1 MPDVLA
7 RHLADHLRTV
17 EAMPA
22 LLPRIGAVAAAL
34 VTAFDRGGRLYA
46 FGNGG
51 SAADAQHLAGELIG
65 RYRRERRALPAVAL
79 SVDPSVMTCIGNDY
93 GFDDVFARQVS
104 ALAGPGDVV
113 VGFTTSGRSP
123 NVVRGLAAGREA
135 GATTVLFTGTDGGEA
150 AAHADHVLAAPSSVT
165 ARIQEM
171 HLLMLHLVS
180 EHVDAWAAEGEPVIV
195 DMPPEPQGG
204 DATPGDHDEDA
215 NLQGRTQA
223 PDEG

>member
-7 RHLADHLRTV
+7 RHLADHLRATQ
-17 EAMPA
+17 AMPA
-22 LLPRIGAVAAAL
+22 LLPRVEAVADAL

-93 GFDDVFARQVS
+93 GFDDVFARQVG

-123 NVVRGLAAGREA
+123 NVVRGLAAARDA
-135 GATTVLFTGTDGGEA
+135 GATTVLFTGAEGGEA
-150 AAHADHVLAAPSSVT
+150 AVHADHVLAAPSSVT
-165 ARIQEM
+165 ARVQEM
-171 HLLMLHLVS
+171 HLLMLHLLS
-180 EHVDAWAAEGEPVIV
+180 EHVDAWAAEGEPTVV
-195 DMPPEPQGG
+195 DLPPEPAPADTAAG
-204 DATPGDHDEDA
+204 DEREPSARGPEAG
-215 NLQGRTQA
+215 
-223 PDEG
+223 

>member
-7 RHLADHLRTV
+7 RHLADHLRATQ
-17 EAMPA
+17 AMPA
-22 LLPRIGAVAAAL
+22 LLPRVEAVADAL

-93 GFDDVFARQVS
+93 GFDDVFARQVG

-123 NVVRGLAAGREA
+123 NVVRGLAAARDA
-135 GATTVLFTGTDGGEA
+135 GATTVLFTGAEGGEA

-165 ARIQEM
+165 ARVQEM
-171 HLLMLHLVS
+171 HLLILHLLS
-180 EHVDAWAAEGEPVIV
+180 EHVDAWAAEGEPTVV
-195 DMPPEPQGG
+195 DLPPEPGPADTPAGDEREPSVGG
-204 DATPGDHDEDA
+204 ARGPEAG
-215 NLQGRTQA
+215 
-223 PDEG
+223 